1 MRRIELLAPA
11 RDLETGR
18 QAILHG
24 ADAVYIGGPGFG
36 ARQAAGNS
44 LEDIAALCEF
54 AKPYGVR
61 IYVTVNTLI
70 YEDELREVESLTQS
84 LYQCGVSALIVQD
97 LALLRLD
104 CPLPLHASTQMDNRS
119 PEKARLLQRLGYEQM
134 VLARELSLDE
144 IRAIHTA
151 APDITLEAFVHGA
164 LCVSY
169 SGRCQASQHCFQR
182 SANRG
187 QCAQFCRL
195 AFDLV
200 DADGRV
206 LEHDRH
212 LLSLRDMN
220 RSASL
225 EEMIDA
231 GVSSFKI
238 EGRLKDVAYVKNVTA
253 YYRRELDK
261 ILARRPDLQR
271 SSQGEHTFQFSP
283 NPERSFNRRFTE
295 YFLHGRQGDEHC
307 IFTPKAVGELVGK
320 VQKAGP
326 GWVDICLQTGVSL
339 ANGDGLCFFDA
350 DHRLQG
356 FRVNRAEGPRVFLN
370 GSVPAGLAP
379 GAPLFRNQDA
389 ALDARLAKPSAE
401 RRLPLDIVLTDDL
414 LEQPYDLARTP
425 QEENIRRQMSRLGD
439 TPYYLRSLDI
449 RFSQNWFIP
458 SSHLAALRR
467 RIVSSTLSQTH
478 SQSHIPTP
486 SLSPSKLP
494 SELCH
499 PSPVREGE
507 DTLAIEE
514 RHRSNVLSPSLTGEG
529 WQGAAGSPDGERLGM
544 RLGDG
549 LEMGGGLANSLAREV
564 ASALGLSMPTAC
576 EVGANDEPLMRCR
589 YCLRHALGQ
598 CPREAGH
605 APTWR
610 EPLSLRL
617 PDGRSFPLKFD
628 CKRCEM
634 LVLPS

>member
-61 IYVTVNTLI
+61 IYVTVNTII

-97 LALLRLD
+97 LALLRMD
-104 CPLPLHASTQMDNRS
+104 SPLPLHASTQMDNRS
-119 PEKARLLQRLGYEQM
+119 PEKARLLQQLGYEQM

-144 IRAIHTA
+144 IRAIHQA
-151 APDITLEAFVHGA
+151 APEITLEAFVHGA

-169 SGRCQASQHCFQR
+169 SGRCQASQYCFQR

-200 DADGRV
+200 DADGRI

-238 EGRLKDVAYVKNVTA
+238 EGRLKDVPYVKNVTA

-271 SSQGEHTFQFSP
+271 SSQGEHTFQFAP

-295 YFLHGRQGDEHC
+295 YFLHGRKGDEHC
-307 IFTPKAVGELVGK
+307 IYTPKAVGEPIGK
-320 VQKAGP
+320 VQKTGG
-326 GWVDICLQTGVSL
+326 GWLDISLHSGITL
-339 ANGDGLCFFDA
+339 ANGDGLCYFDA
-350 DHRLQG
+350 DRRLQG
-356 FRVNRAEGPRVFLN
+356 FRVNRADGPRAFLN
-370 GSVPAGLAP
+370 GSVPAGLTPAT
-379 GAPLFRNQDA
+379 PLFRNQDA
-389 ALDARLAKPSAE
+389 ALDARLSKPSAE

-414 LEQPYDLARTP
+414 LEQTYELARTP

-458 SSHLAALRR
+458 SSHLVALRR
-467 RIVSSTLSQTH
+467 RLVDEAS
-478 SQSHIPTP
+478 SQSPTLGKVP
-486 SLSPSKLP
+486 DK
-494 SELCH
+494 
-499 PSPVREGE
+499 
-507 DTLAIEE
+507 
-514 RHRSNVLSPSLTGEG
+514 TGL
-529 WQGAAGSPDGERLGM
+529 LG
-544 RLGDG
+544 G
-549 LEMGGGLANSLAREV
+549 LINSAQRWNGGGTIEMGGGVANHIACEV
-564 ASALGLSMPTAC
+564 ADALGLSMPTAC

-598 CPREAGH
+598 CPRETGH
-605 APTWR
+605 APTWH

-617 PDGRSFPLKFD
+617 PDGRSFPLQFD

>member
-44 LEDIAALCEF
+44 LEDIAALCAF

-119 PEKARLLQRLGYEQM
+119 PEKARLLQHLGYEQI

-144 IRAIHTA
+144 IRAIHAA
-151 APDITLEAFVHGA
+151 APEITLEAFVHGA

-200 DADGRV
+200 DADGRI

-253 YYRRELDK
+253 YYRRELDR
-261 ILARRPDLQR
+261 IIARRSDLER
-271 SSQGEHTFQFSP
+271 SSQGEHTFQFTP
-283 NPERSFNRRFTE
+283 NPERSFNRHFTE

-307 IFTPKAVGELVGK
+307 HYTPKAIGEPIGK
-320 VQKAGP
+320 VQKTGP
-326 GWVDICLQTGVSL
+326 GWIDVRLLPGVVL

-356 FRVNRAEGPRVFLN
+356 FRVNRVEGSRVFLV
-370 GSVPAGLAP
+370 GSVPAGLSPAM
-379 GAPLFRNQDA
+379 PLFRNQDA
-389 ALDARLAKPSAE
+389 ALDARLSKPSAE
-401 RRLPLDIVLTDDL
+401 RRIPLDIVLTDDL
-414 LEQPYDLARTP
+414 LEQTYELARTP

-458 SSHLAALRR
+458 SSHLAALKRK
-467 RIVSSTLSQTH
+467 IVSPTLSQTH
-478 SQSHIPTP
+478 SPTP

-514 RHRSNVLSPSLTGEG
+514 RLRSNVLSPSLTGEG
-529 WQGAAGSPDGERLGM
+529 WQGAAGSPDGERLGV

-549 LEMGGGLANSLAREV
+549 LGDGPEMGGGLSNHLAREV
-564 ASALGLSMPTAC
+564 AAALGLSMPTAL
-576 EVGANDEPLMRCR
+576 EVGSNDEPLMRCR

-598 CPREAGH
+598 CPRETGH
-605 APTWR
+605 APSWR
-610 EPLSLRL
+610 EPLALRL

-628 CKRCEM
+628 CSRCEM

>member
-44 LEDIAALCEF
+44 IEDIAALCQF

-70 YEDELREVESLTQS
+70 YEEELREVESLTHS

-144 IRAIHTA
+144 IRAIHAA
-151 APDITLEAFVHGA
+151 APDISLEAFVHGA

-206 LEHDRH
+206 LEHDRN

-220 RSASL
+220 RSGSL

-261 ILARRPDLQR
+261 ILSRRPDLER
-271 SSQGEHTFQFSP
+271 SSQGEHTYKFVPQ
-283 NPERSFNRRFTE
+283 PERSFNRGFTE
-295 YFLHGRQGDEHC
+295 YFLRGRVGDEYCHY
-307 IFTPKAVGELVGK
+307 TPKAIGEPVGK
-320 VQKAGP
+320 VRK
-326 GWVDICLQTGVSL
+326 TGVSAGL
-339 ANGDGLCFFDA
+339 GGNGRIEIQLLPGVILSNGDGLCFFDA
-350 DHRLQG
+350 DKHLQG
-356 FRVNRAEGPRVFLN
+356 FRVNRAEGPCVYLN
-370 GSVPAGLAP
+370 GPLPAGLTP
-379 GAPLFRNQDA
+379 SCSLYRNQDA
-389 ALDARLAKPSAE
+389 ALDALLSKPSAE
-401 RRLPLDIVLTDDL
+401 RRLPLDIVLTDDI
-414 LEQPYDLARTP
+414 LEQEYELARTP
-425 QEENIRRQMSRLGD
+425 QEDNIRQQMSRLGD

-458 SSHLAALRR
+458 SSHLAAMRR
-467 RIVSSTLSQTH
+467 KIVGMALSPRQ
-478 SQSHIPTP
+478 
-486 SLSPSKLP
+486 SLSPSEPP
-494 SELCH
+494 SVLRH
-499 PSPVREGE
+499 PSRPLSGSATSPLLGKGFALRAREGDITFE
-507 DTLAIEE
+507 RLA
-514 RHRSNVLSPSLTGEG
+514 SSPARVS
-529 WQGAAGSPDGERLGM
+529 SERLG
-544 RLGDG
+544 RGP
-549 LEMGGGLANSLAREV
+549 EMGGGLSNSLAREV
-564 ASALGLSMPTAC
+564 ASALGLSMPVAC
-576 EVGANDEPLMRCR
+576 EVGTNDEPLMRCR
-589 YCLRHALGQ
+589 YCLRYALGQ
-598 CPREAGH
+598 CPRERGQR
-605 APTWR
+605 PSWN

-617 PDGRSFPLKFD
+617 SDGRVFPLTFD

-634 LVLPS
+634 LVWPS

>member
-97 LALLRLD
+97 LALLRMD

-119 PEKARLLQRLGYEQM
+119 PEKARLLQHLGYEQM

-144 IRAIHTA
+144 IRAIHAA

-231 GVSSFKI
+231 GVNSFKI

-261 ILARRPDLQR
+261 ILASSPDLER
-271 SSQGEHTFQFSP
+271 SSQGGHTFDFSP

-307 IFTPKAVGELVGK
+307 IFTPKAVGEPIGK
-320 VQKAGP
+320 VQKIGP
-326 GWVDICLQTGVSL
+326 GWLDIRLQPGVTL

-350 DHRLQG
+350 DRRLQG
-356 FRVNRAEGPRVFLN
+356 FRVNRAEGLRVFLN
-370 GSVPAGLAP
+370 GPVPAGLSSAT
-379 GAPLFRNQDA
+379 ALFRNQDA
-389 ALDARLAKPSAE
+389 ALDTRLAKPSAE

-414 LEQPYDLARTP
+414 LEQSYELARTS
-425 QEENIRRQMSRLGD
+425 QDENIRRQMSRLGD

-467 RIVSSTLSQTH
+467 RFVEEKSREENREMAEEKTQFCAVQFSPTFSST
-478 SQSHIPTP
+478 I
-486 SLSPSKLP
+486 
-494 SELCH
+494 
-499 PSPVREGE
+499 
-507 DTLAIEE
+507 
-514 RHRSNVLSPSLTGEG
+514 
-529 WQGAAGSPDGERLGM
+529 
-544 RLGDG
+544 
-549 LEMGGGLANSLAREV
+549 EMGGGLSNHLAREV
-564 ASALGLSMPTAC
+564 AAALGLSMPTAL
-576 EVGANDEPLMRCR
+576 EVAPNEEPLMRCR

-598 CPREAGH
+598 CPRETGH
-605 APTWR
+605 APTWK
-610 EPLSLRL
+610 EPLALRL

-628 CKRCEM
+628 CTRCEM
-634 LVLPS
+634 QVLPS